1 MSAAAVLVR
10 IYIVRHGETNE
21 NRQGIMQGQLD
32 TKLNAAGIEQAQLA
46 ANALERVP
54 FQKAFS
60 SDLDR
65 AAKVWTTIPHI
76 QRTRGG

>member
-21 NRQGIMQGQLD
+21 NRQGIMQGQLN